1 MLTTK
6 FLGRVI
12 PAGGGFFLRILPQSV
27 IEKAIKNY
35 NEKSI
40 PAVFYIHTWE
50 LTPEFMPKLSLPFLD
65 KFVTYHN
72 IGKAFDRMD
81 SLIKKF
87 EFTSFSRFLANSKI
101 T

>member
-1 MLTTK
+1 LLTTK

-12 PAGGGFFLRILPQSV
+12 PAAGGFFLRILPQST
-27 IEKAIKNY
+27 IEKAIKNF

-40 PAVFYIHTWE
+40 PAVFYIHSWE
-50 LTPEFMPKLSLPFLD
+50 LIPEFMPKLSLPIID

-81 SLIKKF
+81 RLIKKF
-87 EFTSFSRFLANSKI
+87 QFTSFSRFLSNS
-101 T
+101 